1 MRQTRLSL
9 QSLGS
14 IWGAAA
20 LIAPRYIGSL
30 MGIAVCRPVQSTPLE
45 PAAKIIGNVRSPRPT
60 PDSVSRLDLNLI
72 RRNNSPL
79 SHSFHPTQDPRT
91 LDEPAVESL
100 SLIRP
105 LFLPLPCMQLHR
117 SLCNLSPGAN
127 FSLLPGLYSDVFPLG
142 STLSSLTDIQS
153 DAQTVVYGG
162 IVGLHLP
169 FQQQKEEQQKREKSR
184 GYI

>member
-1 MRQTRLSL
+1 MGCYGEAHRHFVSAQWTACGKRGEARLSL

-14 IWGAAA
+14 IRGAAA
-20 LIAPRYIGSL
+20 LIAPCYIGSL
-30 MGIAVCRPVQSTPLE
+30 MGIAVCRPVQSTLLE
-45 PAAKIIGNVRSPRPT
+45 PAAKIIGNVGSPRPT

-105 LFLPLPCMQLHR
+105 LFLCCPA
-117 SLCNLSPGAN
+117 CNFTGVCANCHLGQTFLSVLDCTQTCFHSAP
-127 FSLLPGLYSDVFPLG
+127 LLP
-142 STLSSLTDIQS
+142 
-153 DAQTVVYGG
+153 
-162 IVGLHLP
+162 
-169 FQQQKEEQQKREKSR
+169 R
-184 GYI
+184 

>member
-14 IWGAAA
+14 IWGATA

-30 MGIAVCRPVQSTPLE
+30 MGIAVCRPVQSTALE

-60 PDSVSRLDLNLI
+60 PDSVSLLDLNLI

-105 LFLPLPCMQLHR
+105 LFLRCPA
-117 SLCNLSPGAN
+117 CNFTGVCASCHLGQTFLSFLDCTQAC
-127 FSLLPGLYSDVFPLG
+127 FHSARLFL
-142 STLSSLTDIQS
+142 
-153 DAQTVVYGG
+153 
-162 IVGLHLP
+162 
-169 FQQQKEEQQKREKSR
+169 R
-184 GYI
+184 